1 MISVPSSVP
10 IPVPGMCTA
19 LCEPHRPP
27 SAGWQPDRAGAALR
41 CAQLCR
47 QCRFASCR
55 ARHPCQPLG
64 CQPPASQLGPAPC
77 GRRALDPTA
86 PGSHLG
92 CKLSRTT
99 FPGGSPP
106 LLIPGEGGGTEER
119 GLGWP
124 LLLLGVPCRAIPLH
138 HPTGR
143 GPRHGLWGPDVAPCD
158 VGIPTFDPTVTAA
171 PSPTCTPLHLN
182 TGPTCS
188 PLHRGA
194 VPPQPAAPWQP
205 HSTLCPGQYLS
216 RWERAGGRCLDPGAS
231 RSREAPSQ
239 PQPSCT
245 PRVCLRR

>member
-1 MISVPSSVP
+1 MTKCLYSDPGQGLGASRPWLLCTRQLRALCWDCSVPRSLV
-10 IPVPGMCTA
+10 VTLA
-19 LCEPHRPP
+19 
-27 SAGWQPDRAGAALR
+27 
-41 CAQLCR
+41 
-47 QCRFASCR
+47 
-55 ARHPCQPLG
+55 PCQCWG
-64 CQPPASQLGPAPC
+64 
-77 GRRALDPTA
+77 
-86 PGSHLG
+86 
-92 CKLSRTT
+92 
-99 FPGGSPP
+99 
-106 LLIPGEGGGTEER
+106 R

-143 GPRHGLWGPDVAPCD
+143 GPRHSLWGPDVAPCD

>member
-106 LLIPGEGGGTEER
+106 LLVPGEGGGTEER
-119 GLGWP
+119 GRGWP

-138 HPTGR
+138 HPTGW
-143 GPRHGLWGPDVAPCD
+143 GPWHGLWGPNVALCD

-171 PSPTCTPLHLN
+171 PSPTLTQVPPAPRYTAGL
-182 TGPTCS
+182 S
-188 PLHRGA
+188 PLSQQLPGSPT
-194 VPPQPAAPWQP
+194 VPCAPG
-205 HSTLCPGQYLS
+205 STCPGGKGPEEGV
-216 RWERAGGRCLDPGAS
+216 WIRAPLGAGKLLPS
-231 RSREAPSQ
+231 RSPPAHPGF
-239 PQPSCT
+239 
-245 PRVCLRR
+245 V